1 MPLTKCKNFCKAA
14 GLISDEEIW
23 LDMLASRNMTAHIY
37 DDAQAA
43 RILTA
48 IQNQYRQ
55 RFDGLA
61 KFYQEL

>member
-1 MPLTKCKNFCKAA
+1 MPLTKRKNFCKAA
-14 GLISDEEIW
+14 
-23 LDMLASRNMTAHIY
+23 
-37 DDAQAA
+37 A

-48 IQNQYRQ
+48 VQNQYRQ

>member
-48 IQNQYRQ
+48 I
-55 RFDGLA
+55 
-61 KFYQEL
+61 